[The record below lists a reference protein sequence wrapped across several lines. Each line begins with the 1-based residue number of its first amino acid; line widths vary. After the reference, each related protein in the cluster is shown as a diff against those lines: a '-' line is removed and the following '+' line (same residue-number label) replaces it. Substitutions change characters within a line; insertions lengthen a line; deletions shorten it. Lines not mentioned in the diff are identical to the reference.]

1 MEVAQYIS
9 VYSTMFEHTN
19 SETSMNYINYY
30 YIPENNIKK
39 QRASKR
45 SEPDSRRRK
54 KSSKRLI

>member
-19 SETSMNYINYY
+19 SETSTNYINYY

-39 QRASKR
+39 QLQVRGR
-45 SEPDSRRRK
+45 SPIQEGEKNHLSG
-54 KSSKRLI
+54 